1 MTSSLKYILESIDAR
16 FGKLPEVDDPDDE
29 LLDEDNTT
37 ASIEGFDTP
46 EAFGKKKHKAD
57 GAYSEPVPETH
68 NFYKK
73 IAESIAAVD
82 FEVNKNKNISE
93 LAYPDFKSDDTKTD
107 RQKIN
112 LNIKEINRKLS
123 EVEQMIRHSQKFK
136 NEIGADSGVFYKDT
150 FNRFQ
155 KISERLMRISSKI
168 REFNT

>member
-16 FGKLPEVDDPDDE
+16 FGKLLEVEDDDDE
-29 LLDEDNTT
+29 MLDEDNTT

-46 EAFGKKKHKAD
+46 EAFGKKKHKSD

-82 FEVNKNKNISE
+82 SEVNKKNIFE

-123 EVEQMIRHSQKFK
+123 EVEQMITHAGKLK
-136 NEIGADSGVFYKDT
+136 IEIGVDNTVFWKGT
-150 FNRFQ
+150 VERFS
-155 KISERLMRISSKI
+155 KINEKLLRLSNKI
-168 REFNT
+168 REMNS

>member
-46 EAFGKKKHKAD
+46 EAFGKKKHKSD
-57 GAYSEPVPETH
+57 GSYSEPVPDTH

-123 EVEQMIRHSQKFK
+123 EVEQMITHAGKLK
-136 NEIGADSGVFYKDT
+136 METGADNTVFWKGT
-150 FNRFQ
+150 VERFS
-155 KISERLMRISSKI
+155 KINEKLLRLSNKI
-168 REFNT
+168 REMNS